1 MLVSCSSSRAGYQ
14 STAFSVIALL
24 NGNLAAP
31 LFITYLSSL
40 AFHWLSLPI
49 AAFHWPSTGR
59 LNPCV
64 LCSAPAQQAGPFS
77 AARLKMDL
85 PFHNRLVY
93 SRVHRKGAGPLALLN
108 NPLSFSAPLHIAAA
122 VPGRVG
128 SVAALL
134 AQARPCRTHCLALP
148 RLDLSLPFHCLALI
162 FHCPSHCLALTVPT
176 FFHCPC
182 LDRSHLFFLDQPP
195 ASHGPSPSH
204 RHCPFSRPF
213 PLPHLGLLPTARTEA
228 GQPCPGQRRR
238 PDRAPPGLHG
248 TRHTCHRHLSSTLV
262 IDTCHRHLSSTAF
275 PCVFVHFFFMFVC
288 VCVLTSRATCLCGR
302 VHSTASSRRPSC
314 CWPTRRPSWP
324 SRRSSDRAGGS
335 NAWVKCVGCTQPP
348 HSMMWTAPCQRRVTE
363 LNCDRTA
370 GFERNV
376 LRATEQH
383 AFPPSLAA
391 GARGKAA
398 STATQW
404 P

>member
-1 MLVSCSSSRAGYQ
+1 MNRLDHCKNSASDQNFCRSAPLPACLSCAGFGLGLGLCKALRIMLVSCSSSRAGYQ

-262 IDTCHRHLSSTAF
+262 IDGLSL
-275 PCVFVHFFFMFVC
+275 CVCSPFFFLCVC
-288 VCVLTSRATCLCGR
+288 VCAHLACHLPLRPCPQHRQLEAAELLL
-302 VHSTASSRRPSC
+302 ADAAAKLAEQKKQRPS
-314 CWPTRRPSWP
+314 R
-324 SRRSSDRAGGS
+324 
-335 NAWVKCVGCTQPP
+335 WVKCVGQ
-348 HSMMWTAPCQRRVTE
+348 M
-363 LNCDRTA
+363 
-370 GFERNV
+370 
-376 LRATEQH
+376 
-383 AFPPSLAA
+383 
-391 GARGKAA
+391 RGLHTA
-398 STATQW
+398 STQHDVDCSLPETCYGTKLR
-404 P
+404 